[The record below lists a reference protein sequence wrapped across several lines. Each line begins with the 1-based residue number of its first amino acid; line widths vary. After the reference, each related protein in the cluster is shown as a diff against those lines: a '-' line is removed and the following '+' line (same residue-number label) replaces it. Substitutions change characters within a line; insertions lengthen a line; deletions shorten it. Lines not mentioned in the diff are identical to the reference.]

1 MQDDE
6 REQAHDRHRRS
17 QPSGDPLPRRRIP
30 YLHPGCSHEGLPGD
44 DLGRLA
50 TSFNTMLDA
59 LSESLAQQ
67 RQLVADASHELRTPL
82 ATLRTNIEVL
92 TRADEL
98 AADDKSMLIQDT
110 VAQIAESSR
119 RRRPADRSPPP
130 VRRR

>member
-1 MQDDE
+1 
-6 REQAHDRHRRS
+6 
-17 QPSGDPLPRRRIP
+17 
-30 YLHPGCSHEGLPGD
+30 
-44 DLGRLA
+44 
-50 TSFNTMLDA
+50 MLDA